1 MNKKGMATWMV
12 AAGLGVALA
21 LGLIAQAGA
30 QYPPVGGSVTATVDD
45 ATPGVGEE
53 VTVTATVVDEAGVPA
68 AGVDCTFSI
77 GDQPG
82 DDATVDP
89 GPETTDAAGNV
100 TTRVDT
106 GSTTGTIVVD
116 VSCGEYSA
124 QVSIAVSAEEPAATP
139 TSLAEE
145 PAAPPA
151 SLPST
156 GGGGLGVTVWA
167 LIGAGLVVGFG
178 GLAIAWR
185 RLNA

>member
-1 MNKKGMATWMV
+1 MNKKSMATGRV

-21 LGLIAQAGA
+21 LGLSAQAGA

-45 ATPGVGEE
+45 TTPGVGEE
-53 VTVTATVVDEAGVPA
+53 VTVTATVADEAGVPA

-89 GPETTDAAGNV
+89 GPETTDAAGDV

-116 VSCGEYSA
+116 VSCGDLSA
-124 QVSIAVSAEEPAATP
+124 QVSVEVSAEGAGEGPAA
-139 TSLAEE
+139 

-156 GGGGLGVTVWA
+156 GGGYGAGFGVTVWA